1 MKLTMFK
8 LERGNIFTFL
18 PVELGWGCWLVTE
31 LTLLL
36 ARLYFFGKG
45 GGGGGGGGEGGPP
58 APPSLYNGP
67 LITMV
72 DHK

>member
-1 MKLTMFK
+1 M
-8 LERGNIFTFL
+8 
-18 PVELGWGCWLVTE
+18 TE

-45 GGGGGGGGEGGPP
+45 GGGGGGGGRGPPP

-67 LITMV
+67 LTIVMIMSLINYF
-72 DHK
+72 DCLSI